1 MFDSAIYKNRRQALR
16 NKVQN
21 GLILILGNNEAP
33 ANYPDNTYKFRQDS
47 SFLYFFGHSH
57 PGYAGIMDVEAGED
71 YFFGNDVDM
80 DDIIWMGPQPS
91 VKDLAAQVGV
101 QQSYPFAQLKE
112 MVGKAVAQGRK
123 IHFLPPY
130 RYDNMMLL
138 EELTGIRASIVKKYA
153 SLELIKAV
161 VALRSVKEACEIEE
175 IDLACNI
182 GYEMHT
188 AAMRLCKPGVKEQ
201 YIAGVLDGIASSYGS
216 MTSFATILTQHG
228 ETLHNHDHSHI
239 LEVGRMMLTDAGA
252 ERLSNYCSDH
262 TRTVPVGGKFEGRQK
277 DVYNIVLACHD
288 RALEIAR
295 PGITY
300 MSVHQEVCKVLAQ
313 GLKDLGLMKGNI
325 DEAVAAGAHALFLPH
340 GLGHMMGLDVHDME
354 DLGQIYVGYD
364 DEVRPSS
371 QFGLASLRM
380 GRRLQEGFV
389 ITDEPG
395 CYFIPA
401 LIDKWRAEKMHTDF
415 LNYDAI
421 DKFKDFGGIRNEED
435 YLITETGARRLG
447 KKIPLTPEEVEATQ
461 SRRYAGNQIQPQKTV
476 AVLKG
481 RRWVADYEDGLQKIY
496 YKENIIATIYAMA
509 DWFSPADIE
518 APTLEYVCFHNRKD
532 YKLMKISEIPPV
544 IFSEVMRDV
553 DLAVSIAHAGSVDP
567 ETSHSTI
574 EMRSML
580 VELTMP
586 LFHFKNVTIKGSFA
600 HIEGKL
606 GKYNIHLGSGVIH
619 QEGGAQIAVLPVH
632 SQNRGRL
639 FLPFVDEDPKTAE
652 ILTKIIFFAEDD
664 KIKDPSILNQ
674 IKKKRDGREFNHR
687 HRK

>member
-57 PGYAGIMDVEAGED
+57 PGYAGVMDVEAGED

-101 QQSYPFAQLKE
+101 QQSFPFAQLKE
-112 MVGKAVAQGRK
+112 IVGKAIAQGRK
-123 IHFLPPY
+123 VHFLPPY

-262 TRTVPVGGKFEGRQK
+262 TRTVPVGGKFQGRQK

-288 RALEIAR
+288 KALEIAR

-364 DEVRPSS
+364 DETRPID
-371 QFGLASLRM
+371 QFGTSSLRM

-401 LIDKWRAEKMHTDF
+401 LIDQWRAQGMHKEF
-415 LNYDAI
+415 LNYDKI
-421 DKFKDFGGIRNEED
+421 ETFKDFGGIRLED
-435 YLITETGARRLG
+435 DILIIPGGSRFLG
-447 KKIPLTPEEVEATQ
+447 DKRTPITVEEVE
-461 SRRYAGNQIQPQKTV
+461 
-476 AVLKG
+476 
-481 RRWVADYEDGLQKIY
+481 
-496 YKENIIATIYAMA
+496 
-509 DWFSPADIE
+509 
-518 APTLEYVCFHNRKD
+518 
-532 YKLMKISEIPPV
+532 EI
-544 IFSEVMRDV
+544 MR
-553 DLAVSIAHAGSVDP
+553 
-567 ETSHSTI
+567 
-574 EMRSML
+574 
-580 VELTMP
+580 
-586 LFHFKNVTIKGSFA
+586 
-600 HIEGKL
+600 
-606 GKYNIHLGSGVIH
+606 
-619 QEGGAQIAVLPVH
+619 
-632 SQNRGRL
+632 
-639 FLPFVDEDPKTAE
+639 
-652 ILTKIIFFAEDD
+652 
-664 KIKDPSILNQ
+664 
-674 IKKKRDGREFNHR
+674 
-687 HRK
+687 